1 MGIKV
6 RKHTRKRKNGVS
18 VVRSHSRLDPNQF
31 EKRKPKRY
39 KKDSVSMG
47 ARKLL
52 FEAQS
57 AAARLRGKANPKP
70 VRVKGK
76 RLPDSSTSYTPE
88 HKPTTHT
95 PTTPDHKPTP
105 TIPKKHT
112 TSGVKTK
119 KKVNKHRQAGVN
131 AARRLFGRKTK

>member
-1 MGIKV
+1 MRTKV

-88 HKPTTHT
+88 HKPT
-95 PTTPDHKPTP
+95 PPDPKPTP